1 MCIACELG
9 YWSMI
14 DALEAERNALRDK
27 AAPAAGQFA
36 CEPDAEPNAEPAAE
50 PDLRDHPPQSVDEPT
65 P

>member
-14 DALEAERNALRDK
+14 DALEAERNALREK
-27 AAPAAGQFA
+27 AAPAETRFA
-36 CEPDAEPNAEPAAE
+36 CEPSAE
-50 PDLRDHPPQSVDEPT
+50 PDAREPPQSVDEPT

>member
-14 DALEAERNALRDK
+14 DALEAERNALQEK
-27 AAPAAGQFA
+27 AAPAEARFA
-36 CEPDAEPNAEPAAE
+36 CEPVADPDAPEQ
-50 PDLRDHPPQSVDEPT
+50 PPQSVDERT